1 MTPILTIGIT
11 SYKRIKE
18 LERCIKSIRTKYK
31 DDIEI
36 IVSED
41 RSPLS
46 HEIEELVNL
55 LANDSQ
61 YQIRFTTNEVNLGY
75 DMNLGSI
82 IKKANGKY
90 IFYMSDDDAFNDG
103 FLDLLIP
110 FLKFENQAGV
120 IYAPFIYT
128 DTGKKD
134 RVRADSDFRITKGE
148 DSASKYIYDSILF
161 SGLVFRKEYVKNY
174 DSSRFKN
181 HNYFQVYMFL
191 QMLFNYGGYYFST
204 PSVLCIGDGENAY
217 GLSESSGGN
226 VLLANRKSVKSNL
239 EFNKNLIKV
248 IRMFDEDENCHVI
261 DNFAKQYSLHSYS
274 GLSIARNEGI
284 QYFKEYWKILNGL
297 DIKFYPIT
305 KAYYCMLYVL
315 GKNRTDRMLRGMR
328 SLVKKE

>member
-90 IFYMSDDDAFNDG
+90 IFYMSDDDAFNDPG
-103 FLDLLIP
+103 ACI
-110 FLKFENQAGV
+110 
-120 IYAPFIYT
+120 
-128 DTGKKD
+128 
-134 RVRADSDFRITKGE
+134 E
-148 DSASKYIYDSILF
+148 DS
-161 SGLVFRKEYVKNY
+161 E
-174 DSSRFKN
+174 
-181 HNYFQVYMFL
+181 
-191 QMLFNYGGYYFST
+191 
-204 PSVLCIGDGENAY
+204 
-217 GLSESSGGN
+217 
-226 VLLANRKSVKSNL
+226 
-239 EFNKNLIKV
+239 
-248 IRMFDEDENCHVI
+248 
-261 DNFAKQYSLHSYS
+261 
-274 GLSIARNEGI
+274 
-284 QYFKEYWKILNGL
+284 
-297 DIKFYPIT
+297 
-305 KAYYCMLYVL
+305 
-315 GKNRTDRMLRGMR
+315 
-328 SLVKKE
+328 